1 MVSPRLASKLAVNSN
16 PLSGDFANQPLEE
29 VIKQWVRRD
38 RGEWQANADL
48 YERLARHF
56 LDLGE
61 YILAYDVAAD
71 GLECFK
77 DDRRCTAIR
86 VRFRQ
91 LQGWALARSG
101 ATEVARGIFAALHKE
116 GHVDEETLGGLART
130 HKDLGLAATGRDR
143 AAHLRRSHKYYLAA
157 YADKPGNYWTGIN
170 AATTALLLGRIKK
183 SRQLA
188 LKVREDC
195 FLLCPTGAPPARDRY
210 WLPATIAEAAL
221 ICDQWEEARKW
232 YLQAVS
238 AAPRDW
244 GNIASTRRAAHL
256 IVVALGKPELREEVN
271 RCLHLPNVVVF
282 AGHMIDRPG
291 RPKARFPA
299 VVESLVRKAIRA
311 KLKELDA
318 DIGFSSGAC
327 GSDILFL
334 EAIRSRAGEIVIVLP
349 YEQKGFVRDSV
360 DIIPGAKWGRRLEQL
375 TAARRPLIASPQS
388 ARIAWVTYDYMNL
401 LLHGLAKMRADQLG
415 TRLLSLAVWDGKSG
429 DGRAG
434 TAEVVQHW
442 RKLGCDPEI
451 VDLSAL
457 LRTHRPDLSDD
468 NFSTLRRPARRA
480 PRLPR
485 EIKAILFADVV
496 RFSQLTE
503 ESFPPF
509 VEHFLGSV
517 ARLATASPYKPLIRN
532 TWGDALFFVFESVEQ
547 AGCFA
552 LDLRDLMTRTDWAR
566 LGLGHELGIRIALHA
581 GPVFAF
587 HDPVARHEGC
597 IGAHVNR
604 AARLEPVTPPGQVYA
619 SLEFAALAALGEQPF
634 VCDYAGSIPLAKDFG
649 TFPTY
654 HVRRK

>member
-1 MVSPRLASKLAVNSN
+1 VNTHS
-16 PLSGDFANQPLEE
+16 LSGDFATQPLEE
-29 VIKQWVRRD
+29 IIKLWIRRD
-38 RGEWQANADL
+38 RGQWPADADL
-48 YERLARHF
+48 YKRLARHF

-71 GLECFK
+71 GLETFK
-77 DDRRCTAIR
+77 GDKRRTSIC
-86 VRFRQ
+86 VRLRQ
-91 LQGWALARSG
+91 FQGWALARSG
-101 ATEVARGIFAALHKE
+101 ASEVALAIFASLHKE

-143 AAHLRRSHKYYLAA
+143 TMHLHRSHKYYLAA
-157 YADKPGNYWTGIN
+157 YADKAGNYWTGIN
-170 AATTALLLGRIKK
+170 AATTALVLGRIKK
-183 SRQLA
+183 ARQLA
-188 LKVREDC
+188 RKVRDHC
-195 FLLCPTGAPPARDRY
+195 FHLCRTGTPPARDRY
-210 WLPATIAEAAL
+210 WLPATVAEAAL
-221 ICDQWEEARKW
+221 ILDKWEEARKW
-232 YLQAVS
+232 YLQAVT
-238 AAPRDW
+238 AAPHDW
-244 GNIASTRRAAHL
+244 GNIASSRRAAHL
-256 IVVALGKPELREEVN
+256 IVAALGKPALREEVN

-282 AGHMIDRPG
+282 AGHMIDRAG

-299 VVESLVRKAIRA
+299 SVESLVRNRIRA

-334 EAIRSRAGEIVIVLP
+334 EAIRFRKGEFAIVLP
-349 YEQKGFVRDSV
+349 YEQQGFVRDSV

-375 TAARRPLIASPQS
+375 TAARRPLIASPQH
-388 ARIAWVTYDYMNL
+388 ARIAWVTHDYMNL

-415 TRLLSLAVWDGKSG
+415 TRLIPLAVWDGKAG
-429 DGRAG
+429 DGRGG
-434 TAEVVQHW
+434 TAEVVQRW
-442 RKLGCDPEI
+442 RTLGLDPQI
-451 VDLSAL
+451 VDPAPQLSTHLPDLSADDSPIL
-457 LRTHRPDLSDD
+457 PRP
-468 NFSTLRRPARRA
+468 TRRP

-485 EIKAILFADVV
+485 EIKAMLFADVV

-503 ESFPPF
+503 ESFPHF
-509 VEHFLGSV
+509 VAYFLGSV
-517 ARLATASPYKPLIRN
+517 ARMANESPYKPLIRN

-552 LDLRDLMTRTDWAR
+552 LDLRDLMKRTNWAR
-566 LGLGHELGIRIALHA
+566 LGLGTELGIRIAVHA

-587 HDPVARHEGC
+587 HDPVARHDGC

-604 AARLEPVTPPGQVYA
+604 AARLEPVTPPGHVYA
-619 SLEFAALAALGEQPF
+619 SQEFAALAALREQPF